1 MWMNDHSDSRANYQ
15 KLREKKPKSVQKAV
29 KWTQLKMDFFK
40 LFAKV
45 SYSDSLQPLM
55 SLHQAVKA

>member
-1 MWMNDHSDSRANYQ
+1 MNERPLRQQS
-15 KLREKKPKSVQKAV
+15 KLSETQEKKQSVQKAV

>member
-1 MWMNDHSDSRANYQ
+1 MNERPLRQQS
-15 KLREKKPKSVQKAV
+15 KLSETQEKKPKSVQKAV

>member
-1 MWMNDHSDSRANYQ
+1 MNERPLRQQS
-15 KLREKKPKSVQKAV
+15 KLSETQEKTKSVQKAV